1 LSTAKFKSSPNLCY
15 KTATQN
21 RVRGA
26 QVADDA
32 VTRQGRQGPQG
43 PRGEPGVPDRR
54 VIPDGPDW
62 KVLAE
67 NRVWT
72 ASPVRKARLV
82 RKVRAAKPA
91 LKASLVRGAKPV
103 RAAKPDRPANCL
115 RSNR

>member
-1 LSTAKFKSSPNLCY
+1 MFGVRRWRTTRLPGRDDRGH
-15 KTATQN
+15 
-21 RVRGA
+21 RVRA
-26 QVADDA
+26 AS
-32 VTRQGRQGPQG
+32 R
-43 PRGEPGVPDRR
+43 GVPDRR

-67 NRVWT
+67 NRVPT

-82 RKVRAAKPA
+82 RKARAAKPA
-91 LKASLVRGAKPV
+91 HKASPVRGAKPV